1 MIEIDN
7 ITHGFSNKKTGIKN
21 INIRITKGEFVIIA
35 GINGSGKTTLLKHLN
50 GLLKPDS
57 GKISFNGINIKKNIN
72 LVRQKIG
79 FIFQNS
85 GSQIIGETVFE
96 DIIFGLENLKLKRNE
111 INEKALSAMEIMDL
125 ANLAETPV
133 HSLSGGQV
141 KRLAIASVL
150 AMEPDVILF
159 DEPFANLDYPSSKD
173 LINHMEKLSLSG
185 KTIIVSS
192 HDIEKI
198 IHLSKRL
205 IIMEN
210 GEIKEDNRPE
220 KLMPVVENYGIK
232 EPCSSK
238 FGKGIIPWV
247 N

>member
-1 MIEIDN
+1 MIEIAN
-7 ITHGFSNKKTGIKN
+7 ITHSFPNKKTGINN
-21 INIRITKGEFVIIA
+21 INLRITKGEFVIIA

-85 GSQIIGETVFE
+85 GSQIIGETVYE

-210 GEIKEDNRPE
+210 GEIKEDNRPD